1 MSANEYDYIIVGAG
15 SAGNVLATR
24 LTEDADVTVLLLEAG
39 GPDYRLDFRTQM
51 PAALAYPLQG
61 RRYNW
66 AYETEPEPYM
76 NNRRMECGRGKGLGG
91 SSLINGMCYIR
102 GNALDYDGWAQNEGL
117 GNWSYLDCLPY
128 FKKAETRDIGPNAY
142 HGGDGPVH
150 VTTSKPGNNP
160 LFGAMVEA
168 GVQAGYARTDD
179 LNGYRQEGF
188 GPMDRTV
195 TAQGRRASTARGY
208 LDQARQR
215 PNLTIVT
222 HAQADRVIF
231 AGQRAN
237 GVTYLHRDTP
247 VTAHARREVLV
258 CSGAIASPQLLQ
270 RSGVGPGEWLREA
283 GVPIVL
289 DLPGVGRNLQDH
301 LEIYMQYECK
311 EPVSLYPALKWY
323 NQPAIGLEWLIKGT
337 GIGASNQFEAGGF
350 IRTRD
355 DDLWPN
361 IQYHFLP
368 IAINYNGS
376 NAIEMH
382 GFQAHMGSMRSPS
395 RGRIKLRSRDPRA
408 HPSILF
414 NYMAES
420 LDWREFRDG
429 IRITR
434 EIIAQ
439 RALDRYR
446 GKELSPGADLKS
458 DAELDAFV
466 RGRAETAYH
475 PSCSCAMGYDN
486 MSVVDAE
493 GRVHGIEGLRVVDA
507 SIMPRITTGNLNAP
521 TIMLA
526 EKIADRIRDRAP
538 LARADVPYYV
548 AQGTPA
554 RNAQAAHGPSS
565 NEARQLASSSERSAA
580 TLTIS
585 H

>member
-1 MSANEYDYIIVGAG
+1 MRLNTSEFDYIVIGAG

-24 LTEDADVTVLLLEAG
+24 LTEDADVSVLLLEAG
-39 GPDYRLDFRTQM
+39 GPDYRFDFRTQM
-51 PAALAYPLQG
+51 PAALAFPLQG

-66 AYETEPEPYM
+66 AYETEPEPHM

-102 GNALDYDGWAQNEGL
+102 GNALDYDGWAQIEGL
-117 GNWSYLDCLPY
+117 GDWSYLDCLPY

-195 TAQGRRASTARGY
+195 TAHGRRASTARGY
-208 LDQARQR
+208 LDQARER

-222 HAQADRVIF
+222 HALTDRILF
-231 AGQRAN
+231 SGKRAV
-237 GVTYLHRDTP
+237 GVAYRHRDSA
-247 VTAHARREVLV
+247 VKAHARREVLL
-258 CSGAIASPQLLQ
+258 CSGAIASPQILQ
-270 RSGVGPGEWLREA
+270 RSGVGPGEWLRELQIP
-283 GVPIVL
+283 VVL

-301 LEIYMQYECK
+301 LEMYLQYECK

-323 NQPAIGLEWLIKGT
+323 NQPAIGLEWLAKGT
-337 GIGASNQFEAGGF
+337 GLGASNHFEAGGF

-376 NAIEMH
+376 NAIDMH
-382 GFQAHMGSMRSPS
+382 GFQAHVGSMRSPS
-395 RGRIKLRSRDPRA
+395 RGRVKLRSRDPRD

-414 NYMAES
+414 NYMAEP
-420 LDWREFRDG
+420 LDWREFRDA

-439 RALDRYR
+439 PALDRYR
-446 GKELSPGADLKS
+446 GRELSPGADLKS
-458 DAELDAFV
+458 DRELDAFV
-466 RGRAETAYH
+466 RSRAETAFH
-475 PSCSCAMGYDN
+475 PSCSCPMGYDG
-486 MSVVDAE
+486 MAVVDTE
-493 GRVHGIEGLRVVDA
+493 GRVHGIDGLRVVDA
-507 SIMPRITTGNLNAP
+507 SIMPIITTGNLNAP

-526 EKIADRIRDRAP
+526 EKIADKIRARKP

-548 AQGTPA
+548 AKGTPA
-554 RNAQAAHGPSS
+554 CQRGTK
-565 NEARQLASSSERSAA
+565 LAG
-580 TLTIS
+580 TVDV
-585 H
+585 